1 MKTKVCN
8 MGYSEKYIANI
19 NTAQMVNFNSGIE
32 CTLCVFANNTKLNGT
47 VDTIEGRD
55 VI

>member
-8 MGYSEKYIANI
+8 MGYSEKHIANI
-19 NTAQMVNFNSGIE
+19 NTVQMVNSGIE
-32 CTLCVFANNTKLNGT
+32 CTLCVFANDSKLNGT